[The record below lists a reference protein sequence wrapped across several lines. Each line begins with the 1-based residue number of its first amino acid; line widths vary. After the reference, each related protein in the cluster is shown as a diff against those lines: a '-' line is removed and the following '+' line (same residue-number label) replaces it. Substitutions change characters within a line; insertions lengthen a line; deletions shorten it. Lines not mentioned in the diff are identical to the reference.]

1 MCKCKCNTIDII
13 EAIQETDKIKVDKLR
28 IVADITNQKK
38 PYYSLLYRE
47 IGSNEEYL
55 GYGSYNLTYVLIW
68 KEQYFEIVNIS

>member
-1 MCKCKCNTIDII
+1 MCKCEYNKIDVI
-13 EAIQETDKIKVDKLR
+13 EVIQESDKIKVDKLC
-28 IVADITNQKK
+28 IVVNITNQKK

-68 KEQYFEIVNIS
+68 KEQYFEIVNNS

>member
-1 MCKCKCNTIDII
+1 MCKCEYNNIDVI
-13 EAIQETDKIKVDKLR
+13 EVIQEADKIKVDKLC
-28 IVADITNQKK
+28 IVANITNQKK

-68 KEQYFEIVNIS
+68 KEQYFEIVNNS